1 MKVNAAKAKMLAG
14 GTAFGF
20 ELGFGSPLVAE
31 ALSRSGIDYLQ
42 IDTQHG
48 DWGPDSTL
56 AALVAMEGGTATPMA
71 RVARNDYTHDRS
83 AARRGHAWAS
93 SCRWSTPP
101 RTPRPPPM
109 PAASR
114 RSVRA
119 RAAGAGSGATD
130 PDYWDWI
137 DEQMLLMVQI
147 ESITAVENAEAI
159 LATPAWTAAGPA
171 RPTSPLDG
179 HPPARADDRD
189 DAMPR
194 AGADPWQACKNTGKI
209 PGIAAMDPED
219 AADRAA
225 QGWRFINAGA
235 DYQLLMD
242 AAQTG
247 LATVNLEWQPSS
259 THVRTT
265 NY

>member
-31 ALSRSGIDYLQ
+31 ALSRTGIDYLQ

-48 DWGPDSTL
+48 DWGPGSTL

-71 RVARNDYTHDRS
+71 RVARNDYTQIGRLLDEGMMGIVVPMVHTADDAKAAADACRFPPLGTRS
-83 AARRGHAWAS
+83 CGWGRIGR
-93 SCRWSTPP
+93 
-101 RTPRPPPM
+101 
-109 PAASR
+109 
-114 RSVRA
+114 
-119 RAAGAGSGATD
+119 TD

-137 DEQMLLMVQI
+137 DQQVLLMVQI

-159 LATPAWTAAGPA
+159 LSTPGVDGCWTGPA
-171 RPTSPLDG
+171 DLAYSMG
-179 HPPARADDRD
+179 IHPRDQKSDDRHARALERILE
-189 DAMPR
+189 
-194 AGADPWQACKNTGKI
+194 ACANTGKI
-209 PGIAAMDPED
+209 PGIAAMNPED

-242 AAQTG
+242 AAETG
-247 LATVNLEWQPSS
+247 LGNVGLEWLPTSAR
-259 THVRTT
+259 VRTAT
-265 NY
+265 Y